1 MACFFGLLIQ
11 RTMDLISS
19 LALGFSVACTPI
31 NLLVALLGCVLGIL
45 MGVLPGMGSVAVIA
59 LLLPAAY
66 ALDSVAALIMLAS
79 VCCGAQVGGLIAAIG
94 LRSSGE
100 AVPGAR
106 GIDGYQMALQGRAG
120 VALVAASLGAFF
132 AGCVGIVLLTTL
144 APALAALGVQFGP
157 AEFFALMVVALMG
170 AVVLTTGS
178 LIKAIAMAILGL
190 LLGLVG
196 TDADTSLVRF
206 GFDMPEVSHGVGF
219 VVVAMGVFGYGQLLT
234 TLARPERVRQVSS
247 KTMQEL
253 RPTRREWRG
262 MAPAALCGTALGAL
276 VGILPGGST
285 SLASLVSHALEK
297 KSRTKPGD
305 TPIGQGNIRSVAAPE
320 AAAHASAQTA
330 FIPLLALGV
339 PCNAVMALVLG
350 AMTLHNIQPG
360 PELVRSNPELFWG
373 LVASFGV
380 GSVML
385 LLLNLPLASIWLRLL
400 RVPYRWVFPAVVL
413 IGAMGA
419 YTLQYSSF
427 DIWSV
432 ALFGVVGFVFNLL
445 EMDPV
450 PLLMGFTLAPVM
462 EEQLRQALR
471 LSSGDWSVFVSRPLS
486 AGLLAVALVLLFLV
500 LLPASKL
507 RKQQGVF
514 EA

>member
-1 MACFFGLLIQ
+1 
-11 RTMDLISS
+11 MDLISN
-19 LALGFSVACTPI
+19 LALGFGVACTPI
-31 NLLVALLGCVLGIL
+31 NLLVALLGCMLGIL
-45 MGVLPGMGSVAVIA
+45 MGVLPGIGPVAVIA

-66 ALDSVAALIMLAS
+66 ALDSVAALIVLAS
-79 VCCGAQVGGLIAAIG
+79 VCCGAQVGGAIAGIG

-106 GIDGYQMALQGRAG
+106 GIDGYQMALQGRTG
-120 VALVAASLGAFF
+120 VALVAASLGALF
-132 AGCVGIVLLTTL
+132 AGCIGIVLLATL

-170 AVVLTTGS
+170 AVVLATGS
-178 LIKAIAMAILGL
+178 LIKSIAMAILGL

-206 GFDMPEVSHGVGF
+206 AFGMPEVSHGVGF
-219 VVVAMGVFGYGQLLT
+219 VVVAMGVLGYGQLLT
-234 TLARPERVRQVSS
+234 TLALPERLRQASS
-247 KTMQEL
+247 ERMQGL
-253 RPTRREWRG
+253 RPTRKEFRA
-262 MAPAALCGTALGAL
+262 MAPAVLRGTALGAL
-276 VGILPGGST
+276 VGMVPGGST

-297 KSRTKPGD
+297 RSRTKPGD
-305 TPIGQGNIRSVAAPE
+305 SPFGQGNIRSVAAPE
-320 AAAHASAQTA
+320 AAAHASTQTA

-339 PCNAVMALVLG
+339 PGNAVMALVLG
-350 AMTLHNIQPG
+350 DMTLHNIQPG
-360 PELVRSNPELFWG
+360 PELIHSNPELFWG
-373 LVASFGV
+373 LIASFGV
-380 GSVML
+380 GSLML
-385 LLLNLPLASIWLRLL
+385 VLINLPLASIWLRLL
-400 RVPYRWVFPAVVL
+400 RVPYRWVFPVIVL

-507 RKQQGVF
+507 RKQQAF
-514 EA
+514 LEA